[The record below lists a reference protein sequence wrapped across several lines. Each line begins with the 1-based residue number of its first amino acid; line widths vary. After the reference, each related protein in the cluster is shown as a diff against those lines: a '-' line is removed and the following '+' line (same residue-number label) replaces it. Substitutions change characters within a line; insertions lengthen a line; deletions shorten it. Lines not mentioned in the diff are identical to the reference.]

1 MSDDEPRNPEEH
13 TEGPAR
19 IDFGRW
25 IAEGWLLIRD
35 DLAGYVIASIIICSI
50 TVAAVMT
57 LNVVGLI
64 VLGPAQAGFYLMVT
78 NHMRTGRPL
87 IGDMFHALSKFVPVM
102 LATILLGLLISCGLV
117 LCLVPGLFALG
128 IWMFTYL
135 FIVDKGLDFWEAMEA
150 SRMLAKED
158 YLEFGLFALVVIV
171 LNMAGFLALIIGMLV
186 TIPLSFAAITCAYRD
201 LVGLADEP
209 AVKSP
214 TPPEMGA

>member
-1 MSDDEPRNPEEH
+1 MSDDETRNNEDHVEE
-13 TEGPAR
+13 PAR

-25 IAEGWLLIRD
+25 IAEGWRLIRD
-35 DLAGYVIASIIICSI
+35 DLAGYVIASIIICVI
-50 TVAAVMT
+50 TVTAVAT
-57 LNVVGLI
+57 LEVVGLI
-64 VLGPAQAGFYLMVT
+64 ILGPAQAGFYLMVT

-87 IGDMFHALSKFVPVM
+87 IGDIFHALSKFVPVT
-102 LATILLGLLISCGLV
+102 LASILLGLLISCGLV

-150 SRMLAKED
+150 SRMLARED
-158 YLEFGLFALVVIV
+158 YLEFALFALVLIV
-171 LNMAGFLALIIGMLV
+171 LNMAGFLALVVGLMV

-209 AVKSP
+209 AVKAPASP
-214 TPPEMGA
+214 DMEA